1 MVDLRVGVTT
11 MSLCYFV
18 LGSAATSADEV
29 YKLGP
34 EDKVQVR
41 ITDLRPGTGQAYQWT
56 VFTDSKFVVNPS
68 GQLSLPV
75 LGELDASG
83 KTTSEL
89 EVEIE
94 TKLQA
99 KAGLAVTP
107 DVSVQ
112 IVDFRPF
119 YVMGSVDKPG
129 EYEYRPGLTVL
140 KAISLAG
147 GLQRVASDALLG
159 YARDALNSRGD
170 LRILSADRTAFL
182 VRQARLE
189 AEISGSAAI
198 SVPEEVRL
206 RAEEP
211 DVSRILREE
220 QLLFKSRRDGLQTQ
234 IVTLN
239 QNKDF
244 LQHEIEELRA
254 KDVAIIGQ
262 LDATKKELGQIIGLV
277 SKGFSPLPRQLEL
290 EQNVAQIE
298 SNRLD
303 IQLAIVRAQEDIS
316 NSDRDISQ
324 LKTTRRN
331 DELQELS
338 ETRLKLAETTEKMA
352 TVQALITQDEARAP
366 MTIAADTAAYEKPDY
381 FLARR
386 TDGKFETIRAQ
397 EDDLVQPDD
406 VVRVV
411 PKTLSRDGNSARA
424 AGAGRD
430 LSRATSAF

>member
-1 MVDLRVGVTT
+1 MVDLRIGVITEL
-11 MSLCYFV
+11 LCYLV
-18 LGSAATSADEV
+18 LGSVATSADEA

-34 EDKVQVR
+34 EDQVQVK
-41 ITDLRPGTGQAYQWT
+41 ITDLRAGTGQAYQWMA
-56 VFTDSKFVVNPS
+56 FTDSKFVVGPS

-75 LGELDASG
+75 LGELEASG

-89 EVEIE
+89 EVEIAN
-94 TKLQA
+94 KLQA
-99 KAGLAVTP
+99 KAGLAVKP
-107 DVSVQ
+107 DASVQ
-112 IVDFRPF
+112 IVNFRPF

-140 KAISLAG
+140 QAVSLAG
-147 GLQRVASDALLG
+147 GMQRVAMDALLG
-159 YARDALNSRGD
+159 YAREALNSRGD
-170 LRILSADRTAFL
+170 LRVLSADRTAFL

-189 AEISGSAAI
+189 AEISGSTAI
-198 SVPEEVRL
+198 SMPEEVRV
-206 RAEEP
+206 RAEQP

-220 QLLFKSRRDGLQTQ
+220 QLLFESRRDGLQTQ

-244 LQHEIEELRA
+244 LQREIEQLTA
-254 KDVAIIGQ
+254 KDVAITSQ
-262 LDATKKELGQIIGLV
+262 LDATRKELGQITSLV

-303 IQLAIVRAQEDIS
+303 IQLAIVRAREDIS

-338 ETRLKLAETTEKMA
+338 ETRLKLAETTEKIA
-352 TVQALITQDEARAP
+352 TVQATIMQDEARAP
-366 MTIAADTAAYEKPDY
+366 MTIAADKAAYDKPDY

-386 TDGKFETIRAQ
+386 IDGKVETIRAQ
-397 EDDLVQPDD
+397 EDDLVQPSD

-411 PKTLSRDGNSARA
+411 PKSLSNAGDSLGA
-424 AGAGRD
+424 AVAGHD
-430 LSRATSAF
+430 LSHGPSAF